1 MTPKQTIEAAF
12 AAFGML
18 DLEAVYALVDDGVVY
33 QNMAQG
39 PVHGLAGLRELWA
52 NFGAITY
59 LRSEVLNMV
68 ADGEIVLAERL
79 EHMVIDGR
87 EIAVPMA
94 GAFRVRDGKITEW
107 REYYDMP
114 TFERQLGVTHP
125 GAGL

>member
-1 MTPKQTIEAAF
+1 MTPKQTIEAVF
-12 AAFGML
+12 AAFGAL
-18 DLEAVYALVDDGVVY
+18 DLEAVYALVDGDVVY

-39 PVHGLAGLRELWA
+39 PVHGLQGLRDLWA
-52 NFGAITY
+52 GFGAISH
-59 LRSEVLNMV
+59 LHSEVIHIL
-68 ADGEIVLAERL
+68 AEGEVVLAERL

-107 REYYDMP
+107 REYYDMA